1 MAIAFLGLLLASS
14 TVEAQ
19 RMRPPIRPPARPM
32 TMQPMFFAQPRIVY
46 VPRFYPQMYSA
57 NSYANGGYGSYMM
70 MPYGMMSY
78 GTMPYG
84 SSYGSNQAMPYGAS
98 HGSYQMMPYGNPYGT
113 YSSGSSSA
121 KEADTDVAVRDN
133 YYEPKKITVLTGTTV
148 RWTNSGQHD
157 HTVSS
162 DDGSWLSD
170 ELVPGQVYDHTFT
183 APGTYPY
190 HCLIRGHQ
198 MRGVVVVKEQ

>member
-1 MAIAFLGLLLASS
+1 
-14 TVEAQ
+14 
-19 RMRPPIRPPARPM
+19 
-32 TMQPMFFAQPRIVY
+32 MFFVSPRIVY
-46 VPRFYPQMYSA
+46 VPRYYPQMYSA
-57 NSYANGGYGSYMM
+57 NSYANGGYGSNMM

-78 GTMPYG
+78 GA
-84 SSYGSNQAMPYGAS
+84 SYGSTQMMPYGAS
-98 HGSYQMMPYGNPYGT
+98 RGSYQMMPYGNPYGT

-121 KEADTDVAVRDN
+121 READANVAVHDN
-133 YYEPKKITVLTGTTV
+133 YYKPKKITVPAGTTV

-198 MRGVVVVKEQ
+198 MSGVVVVKEQ